1 VIAAVCHEFGGPLE
15 LEEVELR
22 PPEAAEVSVRVSACA
37 VCHSDIAYM
46 SGAWGGDLPAVYGH
60 ECAGV
65 VEVVGAGVDVLKQG
79 DHVVVTLVRSC
90 GRCGPCRWEQPTLCE
105 GGFISDT
112 SPPLRTRQG
121 GPLLQA
127 MHTAAFAEL
136 VTVDASQAIVVPSE
150 LPLDRACLLACG
162 VLTGLGAVV
171 NTAQVRPGS
180 SVVVVGTGG
189 VGLNCVQGA
198 RLAGAAV
205 IVALDLSDDKLAAA
219 KLFGAT
225 DVLNPSLTD
234 AREQVEE
241 LTDGHGA
248 DYVLVATGSSVA
260 SALGFGLLR
269 RGGTLVIVGI
279 PPSGTV
285 LSLDPVAIADGSLRI
300 LGSKMG
306 ASQPRLDIPRAAQSY
321 LTGELMLDEL
331 ISSRFALAEIN
342 EAVSSAKRGEQ
353 LRPVIV
359 FPGAVV

>member
-1 VIAAVCHEFGGPLE
+1 MIAAVCYQFGGLLE
-15 LEEVELR
+15 LEDVELR
-22 PPEAAEVSVRVSACA
+22 PPTAGEVSVRVSACA

-65 VEVVGAGVDVLKQG
+65 VEAVGSGVDVLKQG
-79 DHVVVTLVRSC
+79 DHVVVTLVRAC
-90 GRCGPCRWEQPTLCE
+90 GRCGPCRRGEPTLCE
-105 GGFISDT
+105 GSFISDV

-127 MHTAAFAEL
+127 MHTGAFAEL
-136 VTVDASQAIVVPSE
+136 VTVDASQAIAVPSE

-162 VLTGLGAVV
+162 VLTGLGAVT

-180 SVVVVGTGG
+180 SVVVIGTGG

-198 RLAGAAV
+198 RLAGAEV

-241 LTDGHGA
+241 LTDGQGA

-260 SALGFGLLR
+260 TALGFGLLR

-306 ASQPRLDIPRAAQSY
+306 ASRPHLDVPRAAQSY
-321 LTGELMLDEL
+321 LAGELMLDEL
-331 ISSRFALAEIN
+331 ISSRYPLTEIN

-353 LRPVIV
+353 LRPVII
-359 FPGAVV
+359 FPGAVF